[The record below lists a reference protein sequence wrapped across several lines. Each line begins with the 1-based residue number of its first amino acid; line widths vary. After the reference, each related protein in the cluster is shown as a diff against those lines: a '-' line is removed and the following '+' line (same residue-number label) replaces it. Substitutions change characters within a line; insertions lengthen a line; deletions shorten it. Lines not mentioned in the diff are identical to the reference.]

1 MDDAF
6 RQMFIGLS
14 AVFFSPANSLPRPR
28 TLITLPP
35 KSATEAIAFDF
46 SRISGDLNIAIDKVK
61 NEKQIEM
68 DLKSERHAA

>member
-14 AVFFSPANSLPRPR
+14 AIFYAPANCLPRPR

-35 KSATEAIAFDF
+35 KSATQAIAHDF
-46 SRISGDLNIAIDKVK
+46 SRISGDFNRAIDKIE
-61 NEKQIEM
+61 NEKQLEM
-68 DLKSERHAA
+68 ELTSERRAA

>member
-14 AVFFSPANSLPRPR
+14 AVFFAPANCLPRPR

-35 KSATEAIAFDF
+35 KSATAAIAFDF
-46 SRISGDLNIAIDKVK
+46 SRISGDFNRSIDKVK
-61 NEKQIEM
+61 NEKQLEM
-68 DLKSERHAA
+68 DLKSERRTA